1 MNTEKLSKNLGII
14 AAGLLI
20 VNLALDLYD
29 RFSSRKNEKDGQE
42 SKNEDAQSDENSN
55 NDEGTQ
61 DKREEDNND

>member
-29 RFSSRKNEKDGQE
+29 RFSRRKNEKDGQE
-42 SKNEDAQSDENSN
+42 SKNEDALPENDTQES
-55 NDEGTQ
+55 NDE
-61 DKREEDNND
+61 KEEDDES

>member
-29 RFSSRKNEKDGQE
+29 QFSRNKKKGQCM
-42 SKNEDAQSDENSN
+42 NEDAKPDENSN
-55 NDEGTQ
+55 NDEDTQ
-61 DKREEDNND
+61 GKREEDNND

>member
-1 MNTEKLSKNLGII
+1 MNTENLSKNLGII

-29 RFSSRKNEKDGQE
+29 RFSSRKNEKDGQ
-42 SKNEDAQSDENSN
+42 SQNEDAQPDENSN

>member
-1 MNTEKLSKNLGII
+1 MNTENLSKNLGII

-42 SKNEDAQSDENSN
+42 SKNEDTQPENDTQES
-55 NDEGTQ
+55 NDE
-61 DKREEDNND
+61 KEDDDES

>member
-29 RFSSRKNEKDGQE
+29 RFSRKNEKDGQ
-42 SKNEDAQSDENSN
+42 SKNEDTQPDENSN

>member
-29 RFSSRKNEKDGQE
+29 RFSSRKNENDGQ
-42 SKNEDAQSDENSN
+42 SKKNEDTQPENDTQES
-55 NDEGTQ
+55 NDE
-61 DKREEDNND
+61 KEEDDES

>member
-42 SKNEDAQSDENSN
+42 SKNEDALPENDTQES
-55 NDEGTQ
+55 NDE
-61 DKREEDNND
+61 KEDDDES

>member
-1 MNTEKLSKNLGII
+1 MNTENLSKNLGII

-29 RFSSRKNEKDGQE
+29 RFSRKNENDGQ

>member
-29 RFSSRKNEKDGQE
+29 RFSSRNKKKGQCM
-42 SKNEDAQSDENSN
+42 NEDAKPDENSN
-55 NDEGTQ
+55 NDEDTQ
-61 DKREEDNND
+61 GKREEDNND

>member
-29 RFSSRKNEKDGQE
+29 RFSRKNENDGQE
-42 SKNEDAQSDENSN
+42 SKNEDALPDENSN

>member
-1 MNTEKLSKNLGII
+1 MNTENLSKNLGII

-29 RFSSRKNEKDGQE
+29 RFSSRKNEKEGQ

-61 DKREEDNND
+61 DKREEDNNH

>member
-29 RFSSRKNEKDGQE
+29 RFSRKNEKDGQE
-42 SKNEDAQSDENSN
+42 SKNEDAQPDENSN
-55 NDEGTQ
+55 NDEDTQ
-61 DKREEDNND
+61 GKREEDNNN

>member
-1 MNTEKLSKNLGII
+1 MNTENISKNLGII

-29 RFSSRKNEKDGQE
+29 RFSRKNENDGQ

>member
-1 MNTEKLSKNLGII
+1 M
-14 AAGLLI
+14 
-20 VNLALDLYD
+20 NLALDLYD
-29 RFSSRKNEKDGQE
+29 RFSRKNENDGQ

>member
-29 RFSSRKNEKDGQE
+29 RFSRKNENDGQ

>member
-29 RFSSRKNEKDGQE
+29 RFSRKNENDGQ
-42 SKNEDAQSDENSN
+42 SKKNEDAQPENDTQES
-55 NDEGTQ
+55 NDE
-61 DKREEDNND
+61 KEEDDES